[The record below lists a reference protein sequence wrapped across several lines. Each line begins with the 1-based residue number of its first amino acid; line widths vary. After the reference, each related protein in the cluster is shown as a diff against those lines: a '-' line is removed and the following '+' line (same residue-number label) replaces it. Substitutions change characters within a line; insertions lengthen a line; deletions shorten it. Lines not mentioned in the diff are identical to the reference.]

1 MCLNYIF
8 QNGLNFL
15 LPTMTQLFFISLVIF
30 ACGFIFIEPS
40 NQEDYLKAGGIG
52 VFFIILIQLFIS
64 YHMLN
69 PSSTVNYQGVLVN
82 KDHRIT
88 TRTESY
94 SCGNNQTCTRTVTE
108 DHYYLIIQIFDDI
121 KKEEEVDFFTYLNAE
136 INSPYT
142 YVDSITNFYLFK
154 KDAFDT
160 SSDVLSQ
167 YKDKIPKRPSVL
179 DLGKYNRVVNLDK
192 FGNVEKF
199 KTILEQ
205 KITQYLMK
213 KPYDFK
219 IVITN
224 EDFGF
229 YNAFIDEWDGAAPT
243 ELIMVYG
250 VDEHG
255 EIQWNK
261 LETFAQNDSNQ
272 KLVADFTTKHM
283 GDKDKIS
290 EQLILEDM
298 DFILQNYH
306 AVSNDEQRFVDLQKT
321 ASKMP
326 VNITL
331 VISVVLQ
338 VLLIVFL
345 SRQW

>member
-1 MCLNYIF
+1 M
-8 QNGLNFL
+8 
-15 LPTMTQLFFISLVIF
+15 
-30 ACGFIFIEPS
+30 
-40 NQEDYLKAGGIG
+40 
-52 VFFIILIQLFIS
+52 
-64 YHMLN
+64 
-69 PSSTVNYQGVLVN
+69 
-82 KDHRIT
+82 
-88 TRTESY
+88 
-94 SCGNNQTCTRTVTE
+94 
-108 DHYYLIIQIFDDI
+108 
-121 KKEEEVDFFTYLNAE
+121 
-136 INSPYT
+136 
-142 YVDSITNFYLFK
+142 FK

-167 YKDKIPKRPSVL
+167 YKGKIPKRPSVF
-179 DLGKYNRVVNLDK
+179 DIGKYNRVVNLDK

-199 KTILEQ
+199 KTTLEQ

-250 VDEHG
+250 VDQNG

-290 EQLILEDM
+290 EQVILEDM

-321 ASKMP
+321 ESKMP

>member
-1 MCLNYIF
+1 
-8 QNGLNFL
+8 
-15 LPTMTQLFFISLVIF
+15 
-30 ACGFIFIEPS
+30 
-40 NQEDYLKAGGIG
+40 
-52 VFFIILIQLFIS
+52 
-64 YHMLN
+64 
-69 PSSTVNYQGVLVN
+69 
-82 KDHRIT
+82 
-88 TRTESY
+88 
-94 SCGNNQTCTRTVTE
+94 
-108 DHYYLIIQIFDDI
+108 
-121 KKEEEVDFFTYLNAE
+121 
-136 INSPYT
+136 
-142 YVDSITNFYLFK
+142 
-154 KDAFDT
+154 
-160 SSDVLSQ
+160 
-167 YKDKIPKRPSVL
+167 
-179 DLGKYNRVVNLDK
+179 
-192 FGNVEKF
+192 
-199 KTILEQ
+199 
-205 KITQYLMK
+205 MK

-290 EQLILEDM
+290 EQVILEDM
-298 DFILQNYH
+298 DFILQNYK

-326 VNITL
+326 VNVAL

-345 SRQW
+345 SRKW

>member
-1 MCLNYIF
+1 M
-8 QNGLNFL
+8 
-15 LPTMTQLFFISLVIF
+15 
-30 ACGFIFIEPS
+30 
-40 NQEDYLKAGGIG
+40 
-52 VFFIILIQLFIS
+52 
-64 YHMLN
+64 
-69 PSSTVNYQGVLVN
+69 
-82 KDHRIT
+82 
-88 TRTESY
+88 
-94 SCGNNQTCTRTVTE
+94 
-108 DHYYLIIQIFDDI
+108 
-121 KKEEEVDFFTYLNAE
+121 
-136 INSPYT
+136 
-142 YVDSITNFYLFK
+142 
-154 KDAFDT
+154 FDT

-167 YKDKIPKRPSVL
+167 YKGKIPKRPSVF
-179 DLGKYNRVVNLDK
+179 DIGKYNRVVNLDK

-199 KTILEQ
+199 KTSLEQ
-205 KITQYLMK
+205 KLTQYLMK

>member
-1 MCLNYIF
+1 M
-8 QNGLNFL
+8 
-15 LPTMTQLFFISLVIF
+15 
-30 ACGFIFIEPS
+30 
-40 NQEDYLKAGGIG
+40 
-52 VFFIILIQLFIS
+52 
-64 YHMLN
+64 
-69 PSSTVNYQGVLVN
+69 
-82 KDHRIT
+82 
-88 TRTESY
+88 
-94 SCGNNQTCTRTVTE
+94 
-108 DHYYLIIQIFDDI
+108 
-121 KKEEEVDFFTYLNAE
+121 
-136 INSPYT
+136 
-142 YVDSITNFYLFK
+142 
-154 KDAFDT
+154 
-160 SSDVLSQ
+160 
-167 YKDKIPKRPSVL
+167 
-179 DLGKYNRVVNLDK
+179 VNLDK

-321 ASKMP
+321 ESKMP